1 MNTLVLSF
9 SLLNI
14 ATTNF
19 LHYRIENTNPAQPM
33 PSKFPNFIVNPISL
47 LSFIR
52 PTQSR
57 KNPAV
62 QIHPL
67 KQSGT
72 PDVLLITSHAQN
84 PPLYTL
90 CDCKRIGM
98 NPNQK
103 L

>member
-1 MNTLVLSF
+1 
-9 SLLNI
+9 
-14 ATTNF
+14 
-19 LHYRIENTNPAQPM
+19 M

-57 KNPAV
+57 KNPTV

-67 KQSGT
+67 KQNGT
-72 PDVLLITSHAQN
+72 PNVLLITSHAQN

-90 CDCKRIGM
+90 RDCKSNGM